1 MDDNEKL
8 HLQKMLQQNDFEDQT
23 NKIRELKHSEKIKDD
38 LRKILKLR
46 QEKDNYSDEEY
57 TNKCISECTFL
68 YTYYT
73 DIFNRLKKD
82 ELDLKIFLH
91 FLKVLEQIEN
101 NEVDQHEASFIIGKL
116 LKEMYVDSA
125 LRKADNI
132 DKKYSQS
139 TQQTITSKNISWK
152 EYKKIHLN

>member
-1 MDDNEKL
+1 MDNNEKL

-46 QEKDNYSDEEY
+46 QEKDKYSDEEY